1 MSGFRDFDDGDDD
14 ELGRTKL
21 TLRADALGDVG
32 TRRGCLTLVVGA
44 EVGRFF
50 ALEQAETIIGRSAD
64 APIALDDDSVSRTHC
79 AVVKVGLQY
88 IVEDR
93 GSSNGTYVNG
103 ERVERVG
110 LKDGDKIR
118 VGETTVLR
126 FGFGDGLDDHFAQQ
140 LYDAA
145 LRDSLTGAFNK
156 RYFLDALAKE
166 VRFAARH
173 RTNLVLIM
181 FDLDH
186 FKRVN
191 DTYGHLAGDTVLA
204 QLGRLAL
211 GVLRAEDV
219 FARYGGEEF
228 AVIARSIT
236 LQQGGQLAERLR
248 TRVES
253 SPFAIGGDKHLP
265 VTLSLGVCLWR
276 PEFVEATQLIA
287 AADEA
292 LYAAKRA
299 GRNRSVLHG
308 A

>member
-1 MSGFRDFDDGDDD
+1 MSGFRDFDDDD

-21 TLRADALGDVG
+21 TLQADALGDAG
-32 TRRGCLTLVVGA
+32 ARRGRLTVLIGA
-44 EVGRFF
+44 EVGRLFP
-50 ALEQAETIIGRSAD
+50 LEQAETVIGRSAN
-64 APIALDDDSVSRTHC
+64 ATITLDDDSVSRMHC
-79 AVVKVGLQY
+79 TVVRVGPDY
-88 IVEDR
+88 MVEDR
-93 GSSNGTYVNG
+93 GSSNGTYLNG
-103 ERVERVG
+103 ERVERAR

-126 FGFGDGLDDHFAQQ
+126 FGFGDGLDDQFARQ

-156 RYFLDALAKE
+156 RYLLDTLAKE

-191 DTYGHLAGDTVLA
+191 DTYGHLAGDQVLA
-204 QLGRLAL
+204 HLGRLAL
-211 GVLRAEDV
+211 GVLRTEDV

-228 AVIARSIT
+228 GIVARSIS
-236 LQQGGQLAERLR
+236 LEQGGHLAERLR
-248 TRVES
+248 SRVES
-253 SPFAIGGDKHLP
+253 SLFPIGGDQHLR

-292 LYAAKRA
+292 LYAAKRG
-299 GRNRSVLHG
+299 GRNRFVLYG